1 MNFEDMIKKVAN
13 RINEKRMVMHVRSDY
28 APRLPRVKKKDDT
41 NTVPPQGPPTAD
53 DTQTQRPYTSS

>member
-41 NTVPPQGPPTAD
+41 NVVPPESAYSG
-53 DTQTQRPYTSS
+53 

>member
-1 MNFEDMIKKVAN
+1 MAN

-28 APRLPRVKKKDDT
+28 APKLPRVKKKDDT
-41 NTVPPQGPPTAD
+41 NVVPPQGPPTAD